1 MVKSKVLFQIA
12 CLYGGT
18 FASSRPREHTRQ
30 LSSNDGLGS
39 FVNPAVVVR
48 PRYRYWLPDAS
59 VEPKYVAED
68 IAELGARGA
77 GGIQF
82 LNYYNYG
89 GSSGSAATDWN
100 IYGYGTP
107 AYREVL
113 KAALQAHKDN
123 GLVMD
128 FSMGPQSGQG
138 VPAEPDNPGL
148 AWDLVSYNATIL
160 NGIYSGQL
168 PGWGRGDLVSVVTF
182 AVYNAT
188 NKTDNPGGTFGSYF
202 QRNYTEYVISEES
215 LTEVTKLVQKD
226 GSIVANVAPV
236 DGAQYYLLYASYAQ
250 RSYARA
256 CVASSPNPQN
266 ILQNGS
272 LAVDH
277 FSETGA
283 RVTTKFL
290 EEYILIDGIKE
301 LMMEV
306 GNYIW
311 EDSVEI
317 PSYTYWTPALPRL
330 FENEHNYLITKYL
343 PLLAGNEGY
352 ISTPG
357 GPVQFITD
365 SSDTDAGV
373 IADFRSTLSAGL
385 SDYLLDLTNWT
396 QQFLGLQFSQQVGY
410 NLPVDMLQL
419 IPDVDAPETETL
431 GFSNRI
437 DGYRQFCGPAN
448 LAGKSVISIELGADI
463 IRTYIQ
469 TWGDILS
476 EANRAFVAGVNQM
489 SIHGATYSHE
499 YANTTWPG
507 YTSFQYLFS
516 GQHSRHQPAW
526 DVGYKQANDYLARV
540 QFVLQSG
547 APKVDIVF
555 WDKQTAQNSTIPSL
569 YQSDD
574 LVRKGYTYTYLS
586 PENFEIDAAYVENG
600 VLAPSRQQLKALII
614 RENDTMT
621 TNGVKHLETYAN
633 AGLPIILSGGLP
645 STYASS
651 DKDAIQSATE
661 TMKELLNLENV
672 HQVQADIFSDILET
686 IGINPRTQIDSNGT
700 WYTIWT
706 EFPNSDV
713 HVFIYNEGSY
723 STGNITFATTGAPY
737 LLNPW
742 TGDQT
747 PVVEYS
753 SNDGKTTIPFA
764 LMSNET
770 RIAHFSQSRPSKA
783 NFQILQSQKPMLG
796 WVVDESSGE
805 VWAKVTSTDGSKSLT
820 LASGKTIKLSARAEL
835 SPSFTLSNWSVT
847 VEQWL
852 PPSDLSNVEIIAN
865 KSNVTTTI
873 SGSQLSSWSDLNLT
887 TSSGI
892 GYYTSSFTWSSQT
905 NETGA
910 YLVAPPVQ
918 QGIVGFLNGKEL
930 PGMDIANPNVDV
942 TPFLVDGV
950 NNVTLKTSTTLWD
963 TLLPI
968 WSDLRTGGGAPEFPA
983 EAIGYGHSQNGIIGE
998 VEIVPYQLVKVL

>member
-1 MVKSKVLFQIA
+1 MEVFKVLFQIA
-12 CLYGGT
+12 CFIDGLVA
-18 FASSRPREHTRQ
+18 ASPPGEHTRQ
-30 LSSNDGLGS
+30 VGSNRLGT
-39 FVNPAVVVR
+39 FLNPAAVVR

-59 VEPKYVAED
+59 VKPEYVAKD

-100 IYGYGTP
+100 IYGYGTS

-123 GLVMD
+123 ALVMD

-138 VPAEPDNPGL
+138 VPARPDNPGL

-160 NGIYSGQL
+160 DCSYSGQL
-168 PGWGRGDLVSVVTF
+168 PGWGRGDLVSAVTL

-188 NKTDNPGGTFGSYF
+188 NKTDNPGGAFGWYF
-202 QRNYTEYVISEES
+202 QRNYTEYLISARS
-215 LTEVTKLVQKD
+215 LTEVTDLVHDD
-226 GSIVANVAPV
+226 GSITTAVSPV
-236 DGAQYYLLYASYAQ
+236 EGAQFYLLYASYAQ

-256 CVASSPNPQN
+256 CVASSPDPQN

-277 FSETGA
+277 FSDTGA

-290 EEYILIDGIKE
+290 EDYILIDGIKE

-306 GNYIW
+306 GNYVW

-317 PSYTYWTPALPRL
+317 PSYTYWTPALPQL
-330 FENEHNYLITKYL
+330 FEHEHNYSITKYL

-365 SSDTDAGV
+365 SNDTDAGV
-373 IADFRSTLSAGL
+373 IADFRSTLSNGL
-385 SDYLLDLTNWT
+385 SSYLRNLTSWT
-396 QQFLGLQFSQQVGY
+396 KKFLGLQFSQQVGY

-431 GFSNRI
+431 GFSNKI
-437 DGYRQFCGPAN
+437 DGFRQFCGPAN

-469 TWGDILS
+469 TWSDILS

-489 SIHGATYSHE
+489 SIHGATYSHK

-547 APKVDIVF
+547 SPKVDIAF
-555 WDKQTAQNSTIPSL
+555 WDKQTAQNSSIPSL

-586 PENFEIDAAYVENG
+586 PENFELDAAYVEDG
-600 VLAPSRQQLKALII
+600 ILAPSRQQMKALII

-621 TNGVKHLETYAN
+621 VTGVKHLETYAK
-633 AGLPIILSGGLP
+633 AGLPIILSGALP

-651 DKDAIQSATE
+651 DKDAIQSSKEA
-661 TMKELLNLENV
+661 MKELLDLENV
-672 HQVQADIFSDILET
+672 HQVQVDTFAKFLGT
-686 IGINPRTQIDSNGT
+686 IGIHPRTQMEGNGT

-713 HVFIYNEGSY
+713 YVFIYNEDEY
-723 STGNITFATTGAPY
+723 STGNLIFATTGAPY

-747 PVVEYS
+747 PIFEYS
-753 SNDGKTTIPFA
+753 VSDEKTTIQFT
-764 LMSNET
+764 LKSNET
-770 RIAHFSQSRPSKA
+770 RIVYFAKSEQPKSSVQVLPNQDS
-783 NFQILQSQKPMLG
+783 ILG
-796 WVVDESSGE
+796 WVLDESSGE
-805 VWAKVTSTDGSKSLT
+805 IWVKVASTEGPPSLT
-820 LASGKTIKLSARAEL
+820 LAWGNTIEL
-835 SPSFTLSNWSVT
+835 STQLELASSFSLSNWTIT

-852 PPSDLSNVEIIAN
+852 PPSDIFNVEIVTN
-865 KSNVTTTI
+865 KSNVTTTVPT
-873 SGSQLSSWSDLNLT
+873 SQLSSWSDLNLT

-892 GYYTSSFTWSSQT
+892 GYYTSSFTWFLQG

-910 YLVAPPVQ
+910 YLVVPPVQ
-918 QGIVGFLNGKEL
+918 QGIVGLLNDKEL
-930 PGMDIANPNVDV
+930 PPMDIANPIVDV
-942 TPFLVDGV
+942 AQFLVDGV
-950 NNVTLKTSTTLWD
+950 NTVTLKTSTTLWD

-968 WSDLRTGGGAPEFPA
+968 WSSLRTGGGAPEFPA
-983 EAIGYGHSQNGIIGE
+983 EAVGYGHSQNGIIGE
-998 VEIVPYQLVKVL
+998 VQIIPYQLVKV

>member
-1 MVKSKVLFQIA
+1 MAGIKVLFQIA
-12 CLYGGT
+12 CLCAGT
-18 FASSRPREHTRQ
+18 FAAFQPREHITRL
-30 LSSNDGLGS
+30 LSTKDGLGT
-39 FVNPAVVVR
+39 FLNPAAVVK

-59 VEPKYVAED
+59 VKPEYVAQD

-100 IYGYGTP
+100 VYGYGTS

-123 GLVMD
+123 ALVMD

-160 NGIYSGQL
+160 NGSYSGPL
-168 PGWGRGDLVSVVTF
+168 PGWERGDLVSALTF

-188 NKTDNPGGTFGSYF
+188 NKTDASGPQS
-202 QRNYTEYVISEES
+202 QRNYTEYIISAKS
-215 LTEVTKLVQKD
+215 LTEVTDLVQKD
-226 GSIVANVAPV
+226 GSITTTV
-236 DGAQYYLLYASYAQ
+236 DSVEGAQYYLLYASYAQ

-256 CVASSPNPQN
+256 CVASSSHPEN

-272 LAVDH
+272 FAVDH

-290 EEYILIDGIKE
+290 EDYILIDGIKE
-301 LMMEV
+301 LMMDV

-317 PSYTYWTPALPRL
+317 PSYTYWTPALPEL
-330 FENEHNYLITKYL
+330 FENEHNYSIMKYL

-365 SSDTDAGV
+365 SNETDSGV
-373 IADFRSTLSAGL
+373 IADFRSTLSIGL
-385 SDYLLDLTNWT
+385 SDYLQNLTGWT

-410 NLPVDMLQL
+410 NMPVDMLQL

-431 GFSNRI
+431 AFSNRI

-469 TWGDILS
+469 TWSDILS

-489 SIHGATYSHE
+489 SIHGATYSHD

-507 YTSFQYLFS
+507 YTSFQYLFA

-526 DVGYKQANDYLARV
+526 DVGYKQVNDYLARV

-547 APKVDIVF
+547 TPRVDVVF
-555 WDKQTAQNSTIPSL
+555 WDKQTAQNPSIPSL

-574 LVRKGYTYTYLS
+574 LVHKGYTYTYLS
-586 PENFEIDAAYVENG
+586 PENFDLDAAYVENG
-600 VLAPSRQQLKALII
+600 VLAPSRQQFKALII

-621 TNGVKHLETYAN
+621 VDGVEHLKTYAK
-633 AGLPIILSGGLP
+633 AGLPIVLSGGLP
-645 STYASS
+645 YAYASS
-651 DKDAIQSATE
+651 EDDSVEKSRE
-661 TMKELLNLENV
+661 TLKGLLSLDNV
-672 HQVQADIFSDILET
+672 HQVPVDTFPDVLGS
-686 IGINPRTQIDSNGT
+686 IGIEPRTQIDGDGT
-700 WYTIWT
+700 WYTTWT

-713 HVFIYNEGSY
+713 YVFIYNEGSD
-723 STGNITFATTGAPY
+723 SKGNITFATAGTPY

-742 TGDQT
+742 TGDQA
-747 PVVEYS
+747 PILEYS
-753 SNDGKTTIPFA
+753 STDGKTTIPFA
-764 LMSNET
+764 LKSNET
-770 RIAHFSQSRPSKA
+770 RIVQFDHSQEAKASVHVIPS
-783 NFQILQSQKPMLG
+783 QEPMLG
-796 WVVDESSGE
+796 FVVDESSGGA
-805 VWAKVTSTDGSKSLT
+805 WAKLALIEGLTS
-820 LASGKTIKLSARAEL
+820 LALSSGKEIELPTRQQL
-835 SPSFTLSNWSVT
+835 SPSFSLSNWSVT

-852 PPSDLSNVEIIAN
+852 PPSDLFDVETIAN
-865 KSNVTTTI
+865 KSNVTTTV
-873 SGSQLSSWSDLNLT
+873 SGPELSSWSDLNLT
-887 TSSGI
+887 DSSGV
-892 GYYTSSFTWSSQT
+892 GYYTSSFAWSSTT
-905 NETGA
+905 NDSGA

-918 QGIVGFLNGKEL
+918 QPIVGFLNDKEL
-930 PGMDIANPNVDV
+930 PPMDISNPTVDV
-942 TPFLVDGV
+942 TPFLVDGA
-950 NNVTLKTSTTLWD
+950 NTVTLKTASTLWD

-968 WSDLRTGGGAPEFPA
+968 WSDLLTGGDAPVISA
-983 EAIGYGHSQNGIIGE
+983 GAIGYGLSQNGIFGQ
-998 VEIVPYQLVKVL
+998 VQIVPYQLVKVR

>member
-1 MVKSKVLFQIA
+1 MAGIKALFQIV
-12 CLYGGT
+12 CFIGG
-18 FASSRPREHTRQ
+18 FVAASLPGEHKRQ
-30 LSSNDGLGS
+30 LSSNKLGTFLS
-39 FVNPAVVVR
+39 PAAVVR

-59 VEPKYVAED
+59 VKPEYVAKD
-68 IAELGARGA
+68 IAELGTRGA

-89 GSSGSAATDWN
+89 GISGSAATDWN

-113 KAALQAHKDN
+113 KAALQAHRDN
-123 GLVMD
+123 SLVMD

-148 AWDLVSYNATIL
+148 AWDLVSYNVTIL
-160 NGIYSGQL
+160 NGSYSGQL
-168 PGWGRGDLVSVVTF
+168 PGWGRGNLVSAVTL

-188 NKTDNPGGTFGSYF
+188 NKTYNPGGALGSYF
-202 QRNYTEYVISEES
+202 QRNYTEYLISARS
-215 LTEVTKLVQKD
+215 LTEVTDLVYDD
-226 GSIVANVAPV
+226 GSIETTVSPV

-256 CVASSPNPQN
+256 CVASSSDPQN

-277 FSETGA
+277 FSDTGA

-301 LMMEV
+301 LMMDV
-306 GNYIW
+306 GNYVW

-317 PSYTYWTPALPRL
+317 PSYTYWTPALTQL
-330 FENEHNYLITKYL
+330 FEHEHNYSITKYL

-352 ISTPG
+352 IPTAG

-365 SSDTDAGV
+365 SNDTDARV
-373 IADFRSTLSAGL
+373 IADFRSILSTGL
-385 SDYLLDLTNWT
+385 SSYLRNLTSWT
-396 QQFLGLQFSQQVGY
+396 QQFLGLEFSQQVGY

-431 GFSNRI
+431 AFTNSI
-437 DGYRQFCGPAN
+437 DGFRQFCGPAN

-463 IRTYIQ
+463 SRTYIQ
-469 TWGDILS
+469 TWSDILS
-476 EANRAFVAGVNQM
+476 EANRAFVAGINQM
-489 SIHGATYSHE
+489 SIHGATYSYE

-507 YTSFQYLFS
+507 FTSFQYMFS

-526 DVGYKQANDYLARV
+526 DVGYKQANDYLSRV

-547 APKVDIVF
+547 IPKVDIVF
-555 WDKQTAQNSTIPSL
+555 WDKQTAQNSFIPSL

-586 PENFEIDAAYVENG
+586 PENFELDAAYVENG

-621 TNGVKHLETYAN
+621 VDGVKHLETYAK
-633 AGLPIILSGGLP
+633 AGLPIILSGALP
-645 STYASS
+645 SAYASS
-651 DKDAIQSATE
+651 DKDAIQSSKE

-672 HQVQADIFSDILET
+672 HRVQVDTFAEFLAT
-686 IGINPRTQIDSNGT
+686 IGIHPRTQIEGNGT

-713 HVFIYNEGSY
+713 YVFIYNEGNY
-723 STGNITFATTGAPY
+723 SVGNVTFATTGAPY

-742 TGDQT
+742 TGEQT
-747 PVVEYS
+747 PIFEYS
-753 SNDGKTTIPFA
+753 SSDGKTAVPFA
-764 LMSNET
+764 LKSNET
-770 RIAHFSQSRPSKA
+770 RIVRFATAEQPKSSAQVLPSGE
-783 NFQILQSQKPMLG
+783 SMLG
-796 WVVDESSGE
+796 WVLDESSGE
-805 VWAKVTSTDGSKSLT
+805 VWAKVASTEGPVSLT
-820 LASGKTIKLSARAEL
+820 LASGNSIKLSTRSEL
-835 SPSFTLSNWSVT
+835 PSSFSLSNWTVT

-852 PPSDLSNVEIIAN
+852 PPSDLFNVEIVAN
-865 KSNVTTTI
+865 KSNVTTTV
-873 SGSQLSSWSDLNLT
+873 SGSQLASWSDLNLT
-887 TSSGI
+887 NSSGI
-892 GYYTSSFTWSSQT
+892 GYYTSSFVWSLQE
-905 NETGA
+905 NDTGA

-918 QGIVGFLNGKEL
+918 QGIVGILNDKEL
-930 PGMDIANPNVDV
+930 PPMDIANPTVDV
-942 TPFLVDGV
+942 TQFLAEGV
-950 NNVTLKTSTTLWD
+950 NNITLKISTTLWD

-968 WSDLRTGGGAPEFPA
+968 WSSLRTGGGSPEFSA
-983 EAIGYGHSQNGIIGE
+983 EESGYGHSQNGIIGE
-998 VEIVPYQLVKVL
+998 VQIVPYQLVKVH